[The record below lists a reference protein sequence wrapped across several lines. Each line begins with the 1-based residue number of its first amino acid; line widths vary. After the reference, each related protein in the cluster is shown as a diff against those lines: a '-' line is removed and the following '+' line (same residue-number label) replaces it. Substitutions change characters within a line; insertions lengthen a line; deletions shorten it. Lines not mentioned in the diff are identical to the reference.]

1 MDIMVD
7 ELQERLEAGEKLI
20 LIDVREPYEHQ
31 EFNIGG
37 SLISLGSL
45 PMKLE
50 LLPKDKETEIIVY
63 CRSGGRSGMA
73 KQFLEQRDFKN
84 VRNLIGGMLEWKR
97 IQEKNNPS

>member
-7 ELQERLEAGEKLI
+7 ELQERLEVNEEVNI
-20 LIDVREPYEHQ
+20 IDVREPYEHE

-37 SLISLGSL
+37 VLIPLGSL
-45 PMKLE
+45 PSRINE
-50 LLPKDKETEIIVY
+50 LPQNKEIEIITY

-73 KQFLEQRDFKN
+73 KQFLEQHGYSN

-97 IQEKNNPS
+97 RFG